1 MHSRLTHL
9 SKTLGMH
16 IEALKLAS
24 HAADA
29 TYDGTEA
36 DVHRRFWRIRTE
48 LDAQYQEEVKKGTAA
63 ASRGGRQ
70 VDGED
75 GPQVSDDWKQKPEYK
90 SAAQQVDKEVG
101 QQVRPITTAQNV
113 LANMPL
119 FGGVRVNLVGST
131 NFEGH
136 KLNDMIDLVEHA
148 NPEHLELTGK
158 SLFDAGKDIRK
169 AASDLE
175 QHLRVDW
182 EGEGAEAFHA
192 YTQKLIHYTN
202 SLAKYAEAAGTH
214 ISVAATGLAS
224 ARSSMPPRD
233 TRPAAEQKLPTEL
246 PKAKQVDSNPDY
258 VAALKVEKNRQE
270 AINQM
275 NRLAS
280 YYKVAAID
288 LSKEKEPEPIE
299 PIPGVGVPKPFV
311 DERRERYGSGSTSS
325 ASTPAAAVRGDAGE
339 GYVGAATPNGTT
351 GHGHVH
357 VPPLREVHEP
367 GGPSGHEVGT
377 EINTTTTLPPQ
388 VPTTPSPSTPTP
400 TLPTTSGG
408 GPMPPLP
415 TGPMAPPVTPTGR
428 TPGYGPG
435 RRPGDRAGAY
445 RPRGHRNRPSAAG
458 ADGPAGAPR
467 LHRTCPAGAGGSG
480 RAFRPGRP
488 RAAGPCGPA
497 RPRHG
502 TRDADGAAGCTRTR
516 SVRAYP
522 DRTSRHRR
530 NAEDDRNPRGRPGVT
545 GPTGP
550 ARNGV
555 MGGKPVTGRTSGS
568 TPNPRVPRGM
578 VVGAEEPVSS
588 APQKGAIGQ
597 RGVVGAPT
605 AKPETGAGQA
615 VLRSAGSP
623 EGAIGAPRSSS
634 SKGSGSSGSGLGRG
648 AVGGRQGAD
657 GETGR
662 TGGTAEREQRRPSQQ
677 RRDVPN
683 TSD

>member
-1 MHSRLTHL
+1 M
-9 SKTLGMH
+9 
-16 IEALKLAS
+16 
-24 HAADA
+24 
-29 TYDGTEA
+29 
-36 DVHRRFWRIRTE
+36 
-48 LDAQYQEEVKKGTAA
+48 
-63 ASRGGRQ
+63 
-70 VDGED
+70 
-75 GPQVSDDWKQKPEYK
+75 SDDWKQKPEYK

-435 RRPGDRAGAY
+435 RRPPVTAQGRT
-445 RPRGHRNRPSAAG
+445 
-458 ADGPAGAPR
+458 GPVG
-467 LHRTCPAGAGGSG
+467 TGTG
-480 RAFRPGRP
+480 RVPQGPTGQPGRP
-488 RAAGPCGPA
+488 VSTGRVPQGPVGQAGRSVPGARVPQGPVGQPA
-497 RPRHG
+497 RAMGHATPTGQPGARGPVQSGRTPTGRPVTGG
-502 TRDADGAAGCTRTR
+502 TQRTTGT
-516 SVRAYP
+516 P
-522 DRTSRHRR
+522 G
-530 NAEDDRNPRGRPGVT
+530 GRPGVT